1 MGDKKVIVDKDK
13 SGHYDKKPG
22 SDRFRESEVL
32 EKMERPAPW
41 PDPPPPQQRKEE
53 K

>member
-1 MGDKKVIVDKDK
+1 MAEDDK
-13 SGHYDKKPG
+13 SRNVEKQPLKERVKR
-22 SDRFRESEVL
+22 DRAL

-41 PDPPPPQQRKEE
+41 PDPPPPKRDNK